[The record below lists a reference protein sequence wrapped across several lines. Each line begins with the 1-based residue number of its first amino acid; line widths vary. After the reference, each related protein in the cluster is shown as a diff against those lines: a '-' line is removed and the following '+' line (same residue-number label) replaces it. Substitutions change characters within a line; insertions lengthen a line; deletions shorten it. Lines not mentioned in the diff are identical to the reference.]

1 MYLPIYITTW
11 RNEIDPKKKV
21 EIDKDERASAQKMLK
36 SATEKRVFPQTIP
49 NHIPSFIS
57 CPHTKF
63 STFSNKEEKKL
74 QIAPKTYKTYCWLQ
88 SNPKGQAR

>member
-1 MYLPIYITTW
+1 MRLIQKRKLRLIKT
-11 RNEIDPKKKV
+11 NL
-21 EIDKDERASAQKMLK
+21 ASAQKMLK

-57 CPHTKF
+57 YPHTKF
-63 STFSNKEEKKL
+63 STFSNKEEKNCKL
-74 QIAPKTYKTYCWLQ
+74 YKTYCWLQ